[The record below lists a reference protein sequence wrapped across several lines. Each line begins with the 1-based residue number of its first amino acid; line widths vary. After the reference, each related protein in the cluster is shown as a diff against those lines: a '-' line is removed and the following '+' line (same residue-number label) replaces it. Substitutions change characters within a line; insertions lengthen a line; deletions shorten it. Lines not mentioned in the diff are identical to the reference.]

1 MHSPFIIQSLEEGE
15 LIALDNDIDEPYSG
29 ESIEDIA
36 ENIMDVS
43 TAKYSE
49 KKEAM
54 YHAAEEYFQALG
66 GDVTQERMVE
76 RKERLDVLSA
86 ENQFL

>member
-1 MHSPFIIQSLEEGE
+1 MRDTFSFIIQSLEEGE
-15 LIALDNDIDEPYSG
+15 LIALDSDIEEPYSG

-36 ENIMDVS
+36 ENIMEVS

-54 YHAAEEYFQALG
+54 YHAAEEYFQALNG
-66 GDVTQERMVE
+66 GSGKRMHYTGN
-76 RKERLDVLSA
+76 D
-86 ENQFL
+86 